1 MLIDWEAIKTEYVTG
16 SASLRSFAE
25 RYGITRQAVENRSR
39 KEGWV
44 AMRKAFRQESVETAI
59 AEHVAVEAERL
70 SKIIASAQ
78 KMADVLE
85 GVFEDK
91 KQFHRHIVTDTFIG
105 EDGGKDILTV
115 EKEFDKVDSRA
126 IKDLTGALKDM
137 TLVLRNLYNLPTQAE
152 AESQRIAA
160 ERLKLEQRKV
170 DAAEKADQVDK
181 SIVVMFDSGDLEEF
195 KQ

>member
-1 MLIDWEAIKTEYVTG
+1 MIDWEAIKTEYVTG
-16 SASLRSFAE
+16 SDNLRSFAD

-44 AMRKAFRQESVETAI
+44 AMRKAFRQEAVETAI
-59 AEHVAVEAERL
+59 TEHVSVEAERL
-70 SKIIASAQ
+70 GKIITSAQ

-85 GVFEDK
+85 GVFKDE
-91 KQFHRHIVTDTFIG
+91 KQFHRHIVTDTFIS

-115 EKEFDKVDSRA
+115 EKEFEKVDSRA

-152 AESQRIAA
+152 AEAQRIAA